1 MRLGQDRQRAAALV
15 ILTLAAL
22 TLAAPDVLAQK
33 SPFGVGDTTSA
44 GPPSTGIV
52 AWLLTRQAELT
63 RAMSTA
69 LRAANSGPGLFAL
82 CSLAFTY
89 GVLHAA
95 GPGHGKAV
103 VSSYVFANGQTLRRG
118 IGIAVAAAIVQ
129 ALAAITLVVP
139 AVVLIGAT
147 ARQID
152 ASVRWIELLAYAGI
166 TLLGLSL
173 VWRKGRALLASRA
186 PAPHIHGPGCRH
198 GLAMPGHVHGPECSH
213 VHIPDAAA
221 LSGPKSG
228 REMAAAIVAA
238 GARPCSGA
246 IILLAFALSSGS
258 VLAGILAV
266 FAMAA
271 GTALTTAGFAAGAV
285 FARSAVTRL
294 ADGGERMGR
303 VGLVL
308 ELIAAVLV
316 TLLGLALLGGLAS
329 TG

>member
-1 MRLGQDRQRAAALV
+1 MIRRPVTVLAFMASAALV
-15 ILTLAAL
+15 
-22 TLAAPDVLAQK
+22 LAAPDVIAQAQK
-33 SPFGVGDTTSA
+33 SPFGIGDA
-44 GPPSTGIV
+44 ARDGPAATGVV
-52 AWLLTRQAELT
+52 AWLLAKQAELT
-63 RAMSTA
+63 RAMTAA
-69 LRAANSGPGLFAL
+69 LRAANSGAGLAAL
-82 CSLAFTY
+82 CTLAFTY

-103 VSSYVFANGQTLRRG
+103 VSSYVFANEQTLRRG
-118 IGIAVAAAIVQ
+118 VGIAVAAAFVQ
-129 ALAAITLVVP
+129 ALVAIMLVVP

-152 ASVRWIELLAYAGI
+152 ASVRWVELLAYSGI
-166 TLLGLSL
+166 ALLGLSL
-173 VWRKGRALLASRA
+173 VWRKGRVLFAASKT
-186 PAPHIHGPGCRH
+186 APHVHGPACRH
-198 GLAMPGHVHGPECSH
+198 GLHAPGHVHGPECSH

-221 LSGPKSG
+221 LAG
-228 REMAAAIVAA
+228 RRSWQDMAAAVLAA

-258 VLAGILAV
+258 AAAGILAV
-266 FAMAA
+266 FAMAV

-285 FARSAVTRL
+285 FARSVVTRL

-308 ELIAAVLV
+308 EFVAACLVSVL
-316 TLLGLALLGGLAS
+316 GFALLAGFAS